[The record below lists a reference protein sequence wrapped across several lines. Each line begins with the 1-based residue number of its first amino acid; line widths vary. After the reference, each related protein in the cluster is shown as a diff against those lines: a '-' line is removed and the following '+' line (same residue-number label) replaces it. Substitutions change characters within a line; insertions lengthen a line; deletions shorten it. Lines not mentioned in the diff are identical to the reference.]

1 MINLLAQVQPTSVVP
16 MTALDLFI
24 LLFIPIVYLILLASM
39 TAMLVIE
46 LKYGVFDKSARALSK
61 KLKTLKRGL

>member
-1 MINLLAQVQPTSVVP
+1 MINLLAQVPPTTRVP

-24 LLFIPIVYLILLASM
+24 LLFIPIAYLILLASM

-46 LKYGVFDKSARALSK
+46 LKHGVFDKSAKSLSK
-61 KLKTLKRGL
+61 KLKTLKRG